1 MAVGGQW
8 GIKVWSLIILTVQN
22 ASLILTM
29 RYTRTLPGDMYFA
42 STAVMLTEVV
52 KVITSMLILLA
63 ERRSMMKWMKYLYS
77 ISVGHPWDMVKM
89 LVPACIY
96 TVQNNLLYL
105 AVSNLDAATYQVSY
119 QLKILTTALF
129 SIAMLSKP
137 INRVQW
143 LSLFMLFVGVSV
155 VQLQP
160 VHGPVSQS
168 PEENI
173 STQNTLSKKHNPLL
187 GLAAVVASSMC
198 SGFAGVYFEKTLKGT
213 ATPLWARNFQLA
225 MFGVII
231 GTMGMYINDGIK
243 IKEKGIFFGYHKLVW
258 LIIAMQAF
266 GGLLVGV
273 VVKYAD
279 NILKGFAAAV
289 SIVVSCIVS
298 VYLFQFSLSLPFVSG
313 AGLVML
319 ATYLYGIGQKSVVQK
334 SSANGSIDP
343 NKTD

>member
-1 MAVGGQW
+1 
-8 GIKVWSLIILTVQN
+8 
-22 ASLILTM
+22 M

-42 STAVMLTEVV
+42 STAVMITEIV
-52 KVITSMLILLA
+52 KVFTSMAILLG
-63 ERRSMMKWMKYLYS
+63 EKQSVVEWLKFLYS
-77 ISVGHPWDMVKM
+77 ITIGHPLDMVKM

-96 TVQNNLLYL
+96 TVQNNLLYV

-129 SIAMLSKP
+129 SVAMLKKS
-137 INRVQW
+137 IGSVQW

-160 VHGPVSQS
+160 VDGPVAQS
-168 PEENI
+168 PEGTLP
-173 STQNTLSKKHNPLL
+173 TQNPLSQTQKPLL

-213 ATPLWARNFQLA
+213 HTPLWARNFQLA
-225 MFGVII
+225 TFGIII
-231 GTMGMYINDGIK
+231 GTVGMYVNDGDK
-243 IKEKGIFFGYHKLVW
+243 IKEKGILFGYHKLVW
-258 LIIAMQAF
+258 AIIAMQAF

-289 SIVVSCIVS
+289 SIVISCILS
-298 VYLFQFSLSLPFVSG
+298 VYLFSFKLTMPFVSG
-313 AGLVML
+313 AALVML
-319 ATYLYGIGQKSVVQK
+319 ATYLYGVAQKPVQPNQQSVV
-334 SSANGSIDP
+334 NGTS
-343 NKTD
+343 KTKAE